1 VAVLLSAVQPAGPAG
16 CNIWLVLQPA
26 AERALQDAVQKHLCA
41 AKGASMPSK
50 APTLQALFVQL
61 GLAADEL
68 AILRFIRQHRPMP
81 PDVDM
86 LHARF
91 WTPSQAAVLWRLR
104 RRGPHWVEVLDQL
117 EAALRGHHGQQQ
129 ESA

>member
-1 VAVLLSAVQPAGPAG
+1 
-16 CNIWLVLQPA
+16 
-26 AERALQDAVQKHLCA
+26 
-41 AKGASMPSK
+41 MPRK
-50 APTLQALFVQL
+50 APNLQALFVQL

-68 AILRFIRQHRPMP
+68 AMLRFIRQHRPLP
-81 PDVDM
+81 ADVDM
-86 LHARF
+86 LHAPF

-104 RRGPHWVEVLDQL
+104 RRGPHWIEVLAQL

>member
-1 VAVLLSAVQPAGPAG
+1 
-16 CNIWLVLQPA
+16 
-26 AERALQDAVQKHLCA
+26 
-41 AKGASMPSK
+41 MPSK
-50 APTLQALFVQL
+50 APTVQALFVQL